1 MSVLISRN
9 EYKIEVKSFH
19 PKMVYRR
26 SGNFR
31 PYAERR
37 KLNAPK
43 KIKMRIRA
51 TLQNRQ
57 VMKYF

>member
-1 MSVLISRN
+1 MGVFISRN

-31 PYAERR
+31 PYAKRR
-37 KLNAPK
+37 KLNAQ

-51 TLQNRQ
+51 TLQNRR